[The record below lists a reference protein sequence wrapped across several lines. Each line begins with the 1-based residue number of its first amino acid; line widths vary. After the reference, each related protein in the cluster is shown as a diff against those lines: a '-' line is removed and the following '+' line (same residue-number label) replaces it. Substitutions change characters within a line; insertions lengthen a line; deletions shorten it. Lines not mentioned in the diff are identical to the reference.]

1 MRTVNMYDIGEEIM
15 IKAEIADIKVVK
27 GEIKY
32 VIKDPLTAKCFDYL
46 YTDNQIIPIEKKSTV
61 KTTKK
66 VTK

>member
-32 VIKDPLTAKCFDYL
+32 VIKDPLTAKCYDYL
-46 YTDNQIIPIEKKSTV
+46 YTDTQIIPIEKK
-61 KTTKK
+61 TTKK

>member
-46 YTDNQIIPIEKKSTV
+46 YTDEQIIPIEKK
-61 KTTKK
+61 TTKK